1 MKSAS
6 MSEPATCPI
15 CKKAMNT
22 AVSAKYLPFCS
33 DRCRK
38 VDLMRWWDGRYQI
51 VEPLSHDALMNLDSD
66 VDPDAFIDEDVSE
79 SS

>member
-1 MKSAS
+1 MKSAA
-6 MSEPATCPI
+6 MSVPATCPI
-15 CKKAMNT
+15 CHKAMNT
-22 AVSAKYLPFCS
+22 AVSAKLLPFCS

-51 VEPLSHDALMNLDSD
+51 VEPLSPDALMNQDLD
-66 VDPDAFIDEDVSE
+66 VDPDVFNNRDESE